1 MRSISNQPHLPDSS
15 ASRAA
20 LEALQA
26 LSAGGG
32 PSGKETVRLQFK
44 GRAGVSQN
52 TPLPRLAFKLLV
64 EILKQTAA
72 GNAVSIVPLRKELT
86 THEAAGVLNVS
97 RPFVIGLLEKGEIPF
112 RKVGSHRRIPLAG
125 LLQYKHKTDAVRDE
139 SLEFLAAQAQELKI
153 Y

>member
-1 MRSISNQPHLPDSS
+1 MRSISNQPHLPDSF

-26 LSAGGG
+26 LSTGGG
-32 PSGKETVRLQFK
+32 PSSKETVKLQFRS
-44 GRAGVSQN
+44 RAGVSQN
-52 TPLPRLAFKLLV
+52 APLPPLAFKLLV

-72 GNAVSIVPLRKELT
+72 GNAVSIVPLSKELT
-86 THEAAGVLNVS
+86 THEAAEVLNVS

-125 LLQYKHKTDAVRDE
+125 LLQYKRKTDAVRDE